1 MESFGNSNIVLM
13 DMLTN
18 TTQNLALNPIYS
30 FDGKIMV
37 QLPEVTK
44 AEAIITNMAGQ
55 VVASH
60 FINAVGLIEL
70 PVSVSSGIYVVSVK
84 GQAGIVTRKVFVR

>member
-1 MESFGNSNIVLM
+1 M